1 MKIVLCIYLFIYWTE
16 PRLFFMLC
24 KKDEKP
30 GVRFDLTDK
39 DRLTVWNK
47 KKVIILIF
55 FQWNYTFIHISE
67 ILDTLGLYRG
77 FW

>member
-1 MKIVLCIYLFIYWTE
+1 MKIVLCIYLLIELNHVCFSC
-16 PRLFFMLC
+16 FA

-47 KKVIILIF
+47 KK
-55 FQWNYTFIHISE
+55 
-67 ILDTLGLYRG
+67 
-77 FW
+77 

>member
-1 MKIVLCIYLFIYWTE
+1 MKIVLCIYLLIELIVCFSC
-16 PRLFFMLC
+16 FA

-47 KKVIILIF
+47 KK
-55 FQWNYTFIHISE
+55 
-67 ILDTLGLYRG
+67 
-77 FW
+77 